1 MHHAFDGY
9 FVFSPFK
16 YGKVKGI
23 PVQAVTSGSTAYLKM
38 MRSQD

>member
-16 YGKVKGI
+16 YGKGI